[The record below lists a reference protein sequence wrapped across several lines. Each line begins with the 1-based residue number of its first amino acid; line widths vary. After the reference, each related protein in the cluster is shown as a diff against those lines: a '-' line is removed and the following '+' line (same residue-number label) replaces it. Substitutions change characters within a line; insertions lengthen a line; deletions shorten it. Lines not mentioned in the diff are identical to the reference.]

1 MAASDQPG
9 NPLGSSPPP
18 RRRFF
23 RQGLKALLDSIDET
37 ARSMRDVLPAFH
49 PGRSALVHTPAAAP
63 LRPPG
68 ALDEATFAST
78 CERSGACVAACP
90 VHAIQILRSA
100 DAARDGTPYLV
111 PSQRA
116 CVVCDSLACMKA
128 CPSGAL
134 TLVPKHAIRIG
145 LAAVDHAHCRRS
157 FGEPCRECVDKCP
170 LGADA
175 IGLDERGRVVVKE
188 PGCVGCGVCEQYCPT
203 TPRAITILPVS
214 AR

>member
-1 MAASDQPG
+1 LTPPNHPG
-9 NPLGSSPPP
+9 EPRKSPPP

-23 RQGLKALLDSIDET
+23 SAGLRALLDGIDEA
-37 ARSMRDVLPAFH
+37 ARSMRNALPALRTDRFPVPH
-49 PGRSALVHTPAAAP
+49 AAATP
-63 LRPPG
+63 LLRPPG
-68 ALDEATFAST
+68 AQEEATFAST
-78 CERSGACVAACP
+78 CERSGACVSACP
-90 VHAIQILRSA
+90 VHAIQILRSG
-100 DAARDGTPYLV
+100 DPTRDGTPYLV

-145 LAAVDHAHCRRS
+145 LAVVDHAQCRRS
-157 FGEPCRECVDKCP
+157 FGEPCRECIDRCP

-175 IGLDERGRVVVKE
+175 IGLDDRGRVAVKE

-203 TPRAITILPVS
+203 TPRAITIIPVS